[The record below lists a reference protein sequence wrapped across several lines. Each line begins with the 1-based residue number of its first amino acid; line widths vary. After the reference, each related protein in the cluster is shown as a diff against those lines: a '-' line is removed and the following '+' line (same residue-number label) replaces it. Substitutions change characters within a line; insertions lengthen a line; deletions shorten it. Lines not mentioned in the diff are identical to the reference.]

1 MAINVKGVFLLS
13 KHAIPVMAGSGGGA
27 IINTSSGWGM
37 TGGVRAAPYCASK
50 GAVVLLTKA
59 MAIDHGEQN
68 IRINC
73 LCPGDTQTQLL
84 SDEAALVG
92 QTMDEFLEGAS
103 KRPLGRIGMPE
114 DIAKAALYLASDAS
128 SFVTGTTL
136 IVDGGGLAG

>member
-1 MAINVKGVFLLS
+1 
-13 KHAIPVMAGSGGGA
+13 
-27 IINTSSGWGM
+27 M

-73 LCPGDTQTQLL
+73 ICPGDTETELL
-84 SDEAALVG
+84 SNEAAQVG
-92 QTMDEFLEGAS
+92 QTLDEFLEGAS
-103 KRPLGRIGMPE
+103 KRPLGRIGLPE
-114 DIAKAALYLASDAS
+114 DIAKAALYLASEAS